1 MSTDTTAKGWTDRQ
15 RLAYYF
21 SLVEHSNVKLD
32 FTVRH
37 PPFPPSSSPA
47 YQKQKQNAP
56 RPEGKSVGAC
66 RIMVDRLKGTLKEE
80 LAALRGSDAS
90 AGDTTPKKAVTT
102 PRKRKAKAEVEG
114 EDITPV
120 KRERK
125 KKVEDEMGEEEK
137 VVVGNNMGKEEHL
150 EDVV

>member
-32 FTVRH
+32 FT
-37 PPFPPSSSPA
+37 
-47 YQKQKQNAP
+47 NAP